1 MRIPEEVENKILS
14 ELGIPDIYNN
24 PKFFSAKIDNLRKQ
38 MTHLSQDFAKLKPT
52 ESQYQ
57 NAYFAFNFPQNF
69 VKAMLVINKIY
80 DLYKVPLLK
89 DKIKILDLGCGEGAA
104 MLGLYYGLKNIK
116 PDISIYFTGVD
127 IENSLLN
134 RCRLLLEWLQHLY
147 GNVHFDTVNK
157 PVLGFITDYSGEY
170 DIIIISNVLVEIY
183 SEHKIPINFMKK
195 IIRLLQSNGIIIII
209 EPALSPLTR
218 RLMEFAD
225 RLKKENI
232 GYILLPC
239 LHHSPCPLLTKKNEW
254 CHQSIEWT
262 PPEYLR
268 ILNQPLYR
276 KIEYLKFS
284 YLVISRQNYDYIKD
298 NKYTVISRLF
308 KEKGRKRA
316 LLCSRDGVVELVRL
330 DRDKDRKNQEY
341 DSTSMGDIVQMEKEI
356 RTRKLYWKIVKD
368 TEIKRLDF

>member
-1 MRIPEEVENKILS
+1 MEIPEEVEHKILS
-14 ELGIPDIYNN
+14 ELGITDIYNN
-24 PKFFSAKIDNLRKQ
+24 PKLFSEKINNLRKQ

-57 NAYFAFNFPQNF
+57 DAYFAFNFPQNF

-80 DLYKVPLLK
+80 KLYKIPLLK

-147 GNVHFDTVNK
+147 GNVHFDTVNRSA
-157 PVLGFITDYSGEY
+157 LDFITDYSGEY
-170 DIIIISNVLVEIY
+170 NIIIISNVLVEIF
-183 SEHKIPINFMKK
+183 SGNNIPINFMKK

-209 EPALSPLTR
+209 EPALKPLTR
-218 RLMEFAD
+218 RLMKFTD
-225 RLKKENI
+225 WLKKDGI

-239 LHHSPCPLLTKKNEW
+239 LHHNPCPLLTKKNEW
-254 CHQSIEWT
+254 CHQSIEWK
-262 PPEYLR
+262 PPEYMK

-276 KIEYLKFS
+276 KIEYLKFAYLVIS
-284 YLVISRQNYDYIKD
+284 EQNYDAVKDNKYLVISR
-298 NKYTVISRLF
+298 LF
-308 KEKGRKRA
+308 REKGRKRI
-316 LLCSRDGVVELVRL
+316 LLCNNDGIVELVRL
-330 DRDKDRKNQEY
+330 GRDKDRENLEF
-341 DSTSMGDIVQMEKEI
+341 DNISVGDIVQIKNELRK
-356 RTRKLYWKIVKD
+356 RKLYWKINKD
-368 TEIKRLDF
+368 TVIKRLDF